1 MGLILSAPGDYMKL
15 NQKILALPVNQTLA
29 QDVTLRTLDELEVIV
44 IDTAFCQAAITLQ
57 GAHLLLWQPATQKLP
72 VLWLSDVSPFK
83 TGVAIRGGVPLCW
96 PWFTD
101 KGGQPHHGI
110 ARILPWKIED
120 IYARPRSVQVTLSL
134 SDTAESRAMWD
145 HHFHLALTFTFT
157 DNLCELMLTMQGE
170 FVATPALHGYFYTKD
185 VSRLA
190 VCGLGTD
197 GLDTLDGVS
206 RSWPQPFAFD
216 GETAVIFTSPEPKS
230 LVHDASGARYITI
243 THFNHSDVVAWNP
256 GEAKTRG
263 IADIPDVSWKHFACV
278 ETARISHPLSCSW
291 QKPGAIGVQFRVNA
305 TGEQAV
311 CEES

>member
-1 MGLILSAPGDYMKL
+1 MGLMLSAPGDNMEL
-15 NQKILALPVNQTLA
+15 TRKILALPINETLA

-44 IDTAFCQAAITLQ
+44 IDTAFCQAAVTLQ

-72 VLWLSDVSPFK
+72 VLWLSDASPFK
-83 TGVAIRGGVPLCW
+83 TGVPIRGGVPLCW

-110 ARILPWKIED
+110 ARVLPWKIED
-120 IYARPRSVQVTLSL
+120 IYSRPRSVQLTLSL
-134 SDTAESRAMWD
+134 SDTPESRALWA
-145 HHFHLALTFTFT
+145 HHFHLALTFSFT
-157 DNLCELMLTMQGE
+157 DNLCELTLTMQGE
-170 FVATPALHGYFYTKD
+170 FVATPALHSYFYTKD
-185 VSRLA
+185 VNRLA
-190 VCGLGTD
+190 VRGLGAE
-197 GLDTLDGVS
+197 GLDTLDGIS
-206 RSWPQPFAFD
+206 KSWPQPFAFG

-230 LVHDASGARYITI
+230 LVHDASGARHITI

-256 GEAKTRG
+256 GQAKTRG
-263 IADIPDVSWKHFACV
+263 IADIADAAWDRFACV

-305 TGEQAV
+305 TGEQAG